1 MNSLIAFHIICVL
14 RRLTIFI
21 HLKTGILLLHV
32 RDRSCAMACRK
43 IFAAEEFALAAA
55 IFCGTAAFHGL
66 LILNFRMRERSVL
79 GWRPR
84 RLAAPCGPSIRQLQ
98 AARARMM

>member
-1 MNSLIAFHIICVL
+1 MQLAVFNSN
-14 RRLTIFI
+14 
-21 HLKTGILLLHV
+21 LHMLHGCN
-32 RDRSCAMACRK
+32 RSCAMAWRK
-43 IFAAEEFALAAA
+43 IFAAEGLALAAA

-66 LILNFRMRERSVL
+66 LIFNFRMRERSVL